1 MIQSLLQLHAFDND
15 LAVPTEVGNQPDFLP
30 TLKEENS
37 KIGRATYDKS
47 HNVISIQKQ
56 VLYEFAS
63 NIYAIFQTR
72 ETGLLG
78 YFMLRGGVIFP
89 S

>member
-1 MIQSLLQLHAFDND
+1 MIQSLRQLYAFDND
-15 LAVPTEVGNQPDFLP
+15 FVVPVEVGNQPDFFP
-30 TLKEENS
+30 TLKARS
-37 KIGRATYDKS
+37 AKIDRATDDKS
-47 HNVISIQKQ
+47 RNMIPIDQWAF
-56 VLYEFAS
+56 YEFAR